1 MQNVFYSLRE
11 LDKRAE
17 EDFNLKNGIL
27 MENAARGSAEKIK
40 NLFPFKKGDA
50 KKTLQIVC
58 GSGNNDGDGLA
69 LTDRRAHV

>member
-40 NLFPFKKGDA
+40 NLFPLKKGDA
-50 KKTLQIVC
+50 KKTLQI
-58 GSGNNDGDGLA
+58 D
-69 LTDRRAHV
+69 

>member
-1 MQNVFYSLRE
+1 MQNIFYSLRE

-40 NLFPFKKGDA
+40 NLFPLKKG
-50 KKTLQIVC
+50 
-58 GSGNNDGDGLA
+58 
-69 LTDRRAHV
+69 